1 MMLLTITG
9 PPGPPGPPGKSS
21 SFPSEIHVVLLSLL
35 QQIGAAASMLPLQE
49 AWKNA
54 SQKGM
59 NYNFKMARLGD
70 REIDDASMGER
81 NTWSDKDLGLSQ
93 WSSDR
98 AVAPARWRQ
107 KETMSRG
114 WSNTNSLSDINIYN
128 VAFLE
133 HTTLPPVKKGL

>member
-1 MMLLTITG
+1 MSLITTG

-35 QQIGAAASMLPLQE
+35 QQIGAAASMLPLPE

-54 SQKGM
+54 SQRGM

-70 REIDDASMGER
+70 RDIDGPSMGIK
-81 NTWSDKDLGLSQ
+81 NSWIKDDSGPSQ

-107 KETMSRG
+107 KETMPGG
-114 WSNTNSLSDINIYN
+114 WGNTNTLSDINIYN

-133 HTTLPPVKKGL
+133 HTTLPPVKRGL